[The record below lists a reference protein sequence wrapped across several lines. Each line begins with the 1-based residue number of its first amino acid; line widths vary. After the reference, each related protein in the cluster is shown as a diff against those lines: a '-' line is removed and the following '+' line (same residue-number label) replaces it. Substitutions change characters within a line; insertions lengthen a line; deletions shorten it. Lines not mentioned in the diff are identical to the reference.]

1 MPARRLPACCLLLAL
16 AAGLPLRA
24 DAAAPELTQ
33 LTAGDMQITVASVAP
48 GSATVRIVSPQ
59 SNAYRA
65 PRREDVER
73 CTSEAPGI
81 PDTDPPQPLPAA
93 QRDSLIR
100 DCLRQ
105 AAADLPD
112 DRAAG
117 AFLLDL
123 ANRHGALA
131 ILSGGYLESFEPPVG
146 LGYLRV
152 AGDELK
158 RSHRSWLT
166 TGMFCTTGTTWRIVA
181 VSPAGPPPD
190 EGDCLQAGP
199 FLVQDGQD
207 RYGDTTGLGDG
218 EARLAASAQDNAFV
232 CIDDAG
238 RLHLGH
244 IRGGTTAEVAAA
256 LTEQLNCQQALRL
269 SGSVTAGLWTWQDGL
284 SGHNQVLLTNAI
296 AVLALE

>member
-1 MPARRLPACCLLLAL
+1 MNASGRLLCSLLLAL

-24 DAAAPELTQ
+24 EPAEPEVAHLTVGN
-33 LTAGDMQITVASVAP
+33 LQITAFTVAP
-48 GSATVRIVSPQ
+48 DSATVRIVSPQ

-73 CTSEAPGI
+73 CNSEAPGI
-81 PDTDPPQPLPAA
+81 PDTQKPQSLPDA

-105 AAADLPD
+105 AVADLPD

-131 ILSGGYLESFEPPVG
+131 ILSGGYMESFEPPVG

-166 TGMFCTTGTTWRIVA
+166 TGMFCITGTTWRIVA
-181 VSPAGPPPD
+181 VSPVAQPPD

-199 FLVQDGQD
+199 FLVQDGQN
-207 RYGDTTGLGDG
+207 RYRNATGLGDG
-218 EARLAASAQDNAFV
+218 EARLAVSSQDNAFL
-232 CIDDAG
+232 CIDDRG

-244 IRGGTTAEVAAA
+244 VHGGTTTEVAAA
-256 LTEQLNCQQALRL
+256 LKDHLACQQALRL
-269 SGSVTAGLWTWQDGL
+269 SGSITAGLWTWQDGL